1 MTNNVD
7 RLMLLFFFF
16 FFFKYQPNYLKYT
29 YLKSVFQCN
38 GSMENFKNI
47 NLFPA
52 VKNMFIVHV
61 VFVVIV

>member
-16 FFFKYQPNYLKYT
+16 FFFKYQHNYLKYI
-29 YLKSVFQCN
+29 YLKSIFQYN
-38 GSMENFKNI
+38 GSMEIYKNI

-52 VKNMFIVHV
+52 VKNMFIIHV